1 MVVGGQDGVCGGGD
15 GGEGGGGSG
24 LFGEKEE
31 EEEDGGGGVV
41 VVVVV
46 EMKEEMEEKRM
57 VELVVEM
64 EVEKWRMG
72 GQRREHG
79 CFCSLP
85 FVGCCNKEE
94 ERRNMKEREERK
106 VGVVIYKGK

>member
-1 MVVGGQDGVCGGGD
+1 MARR
-15 GGEGGGGSG
+15 
-24 LFGEKEE
+24 KEHDE
-31 EEEDGGGGVV
+31 ERKMAWSLVAKMEYM
-41 VVVVV
+41 VV
-46 EMKEEMEEKRM
+46 EM
-57 VELVVEM
+57 VVENGG
-64 EVEKWRMG
+64 EKWRMG

>member
-72 GQRREHG
+72 GQRREHAVFAL
-79 CFCSLP
+79 CHSLA
-85 FVGCCNKEE
+85 VATKKKKEE
-94 ERRNMKEREERK
+94 
-106 VGVVIYKGK
+106 I